1 KSSSHLPIW
10 ASCFS
15 YMSIPSPCLC
25 LYLFLSLILRPPRS
39 TLFPYTTLF
48 RSDDEVDFL
57 VPGCAPTDQ
66 KPVPDEVV
74 IRTPDGRVLYR
85 RTIVEEKIERWFA
98 ANSDSARAA
107 ARVRRRI
114 NSA

>member
-1 KSSSHLPIW
+1 MLKPSDCKVELNSIMRGRPVDRLSGMIPADATKAQLPQI
-10 ASCFS
+10 ARR
-15 YMSIPSPCLC
+15 CL
-25 LYLFLSLILRPPRS
+25 LGFWK
-39 TLFPYTTLF
+39 
-48 RSDDEVDFL
+48 DDEVEFL

-74 IRTPDGRVLYR
+74 IRAPDGRVLYR

-114 NSA
+114 NGA